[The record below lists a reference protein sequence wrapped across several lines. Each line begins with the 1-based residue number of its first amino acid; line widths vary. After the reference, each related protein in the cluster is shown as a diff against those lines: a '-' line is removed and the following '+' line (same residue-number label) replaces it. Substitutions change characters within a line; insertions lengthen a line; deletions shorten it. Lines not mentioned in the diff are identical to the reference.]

1 MSPSTC
7 TFSKRSPARWLCG
20 GGEGGGAAGGGAG
33 AGAAGA
39 PAGPGDGAGPCAAA
53 INAAEANRGKQTISD
68 IARFVIR
75 RLLRAQRFPKRG
87 LRRSEAMVAR
97 GGTPPLRGP
106 CRGEVVRLFGL
117 CRSRVRR
124 RSRRTEFTAGL
135 WQRAPQLFLL
145 MKIGYVRRQCDFFVE
160 RQEAHRNA
168 VAIRPVQGAG

>member
-7 TFSKRSPARWLCG
+7 TFSKRSPARLLCG
-20 GGEGGGAAGGGAG
+20 GGEGVGVAQGA
-33 AGAAGA
+33 
-39 PAGPGDGAGPCAAA
+39 AGPGDCAAA

-97 GGTPPLRGP
+97 GGTPPLGGP

-124 RSRRTEFTAGL
+124 RSRRTEFTVGL

-145 MKIGYVRRQCDFFVE
+145 MEIGYVRRQCDFFVE
-160 RQEAHRNA
+160 RQEANRNA
-168 VAIRPVQGAG
+168 VAIRQLQEPRYRLVESVQ